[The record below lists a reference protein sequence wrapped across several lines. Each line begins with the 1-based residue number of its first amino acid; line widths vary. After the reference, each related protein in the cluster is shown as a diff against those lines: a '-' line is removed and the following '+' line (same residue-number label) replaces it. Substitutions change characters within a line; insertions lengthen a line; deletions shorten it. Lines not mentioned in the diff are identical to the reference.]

1 MSAVN
6 ILVEETVET
15 VTISVTN
22 GADGEAGAAATVA
35 VGTTTTG
42 EPGTNASVT
51 ETGTA
56 QNKTFDFLIP
66 RGAVGA
72 AATVA
77 AGTTTTGD
85 AGTDASV
92 TETGDAQNKTFNFV
106 IPRGAAGIAGSATVS
121 IGTTTTGAAGS
132 AASVANSGT
141 GTEAVLDFILP
152 AGEEGSGGTELTT
165 PAVLLNDIRRA
176 DTNNASYNN
185 TNTFVWIPATNNT
198 ANGYITKIS
207 IEANNALA
215 GRKMNLFLFTRDG
228 TTNNFI
234 TQYIG
239 TDDFPAELDGLN
251 EATLPT
257 RIAIKETQMF
267 GVSLSTTVA
276 SSAVRLYSGGGSSS
290 DEGGTG
296 HFQNI
301 TSLTLLVPTSML
313 FMSNRG
319 LSAKAYVEEAV
330 ASSRINNPS
339 GLSVIAAVDSL
350 VGSTVFNERDWFF
363 GKKILYVGTSI
374 PAGGTTQEA
383 RYPDIMGRILGADV
397 ENVAIGGSRV
407 IFTNLASDN
416 FNVNALMGTIAE
428 KEALFSDSAT
438 AVAASYETLII
449 GKTYDYLVIDHYV
462 NDRSQIRFGSMGT
475 ISDTTAATFYGAFN
489 VLLAS
494 VYADKPAAKVLLV
507 ACPNIYTTANAQI
520 DQAGQDAITALKE
533 IALKYHLPFLNQAE
547 EGYVNTSNFTVY
559 NSDGTH
565 PTDDAERARRGYAVA
580 QFIKRHP

>member
-1 MSAVN
+1 
-6 ILVEETVET
+6 
-15 VTISVTN
+15 
-22 GADGEAGAAATVA
+22 
-35 VGTTTTG
+35 
-42 EPGTNASVT
+42 
-51 ETGTA
+51 
-56 QNKTFDFLIP
+56 
-66 RGAVGA
+66 
-72 AATVA
+72 
-77 AGTTTTGD
+77 
-85 AGTDASV
+85 V

-106 IPRGAAGIAGSATVS
+106 IPRGAAGVAGSATVS

-132 AASVANSGT
+132 AASVANSGS

-176 DTNNASYNN
+176 GTNNFNYNSV
-185 TNTFVWIPATNNT
+185 TTFVWIPATNNT
-198 ANGYITKIS
+198 VDGYITKIS

-215 GRKMNLFLFTRDG
+215 GRKMNLFLFTRDEA
-228 TTNNFI
+228 TNNFT

-276 SSAVRLYSGGGSSS
+276 TSAVRLYSEGNFSSY
-290 DEGGTG
+290 EGGTG
-296 HFQNI
+296 HFNVVTNLALSAQTEMFFI
-301 TSLTLLVPTSML
+301 P
-313 FMSNRG
+313 NRG
-319 LSAKAYVEEAV
+319 FSAKAYVEEKV
-330 ASSRINNPS
+330 TSSRINNPS
-339 GLSVIAAVDSL
+339 GVSMIAAVDGL

-383 RYPDIMGRILGADV
+383 RYPDVMGRILGADV

-407 IFTNLASDN
+407 IFNNLASDN
-416 FNVNALMGTIAE
+416 LNVNALMGTIAE
-428 KEALFSDSAT
+428 KEALFSNSPTEVIAN

-449 GKTYDYLVIDHYV
+449 GKTYDYLVIDHYA
-462 NDRSQIRFGSMGT
+462 NDRTQIRSGSLGA

-494 VYADKPAAKVLLV
+494 VYADKPSAKVLLV
-507 ACPNIYTTANAQI
+507 ACPNIYTTGNASI
-520 DQAGQDAITALKE
+520 DQAGRDAITALKE

-565 PTDDAERARRGYAVA
+565 PTDDAERARRGYAIA
-580 QFIKRHP
+580 QFVKMHP

>member
-6 ILVEETVET
+6 VTIQETIEQVTVAVTETVET
-15 VTISVTN
+15 VTIEVTT
-22 GADGEAGAAATVA
+22 GADGATGATGADGPAGADGAAATVS

-42 EPGTNASVT
+42 E
-51 ETGTA
+51 
-56 QNKTFDFLIP
+56 
-66 RGAVGA
+66 
-72 AATVA
+72 
-77 AGTTTTGD
+77 

-92 TETGDAQNKTFNFV
+92 TETGDAQNKTFDFL
-106 IPRGAAGIAGSATVS
+106 IPRGAAGAAGSATVS

-132 AASVANSGT
+132 AASVVNSGT
-141 GTEAVLDFILP
+141 GTEAILNFTLP
-152 AGEEGSGGTELTT
+152 AGQEGSVGTELTT
-165 PAVLLNDIRRA
+165 PEVLLNDIRRA
-176 DTNNASYNN
+176 DTDNAAY
-185 TNTFVWIPATNNT
+185 TNLSTFVWIPATNNT
-198 ANGYITKIS
+198 VDGYITKIS

-215 GRKMNLFLFTRDG
+215 GRKMNLFLFTRDEA
-228 TTNNFI
+228 TNNFT

-301 TSLTLLVPTSML
+301 TRLTLLVPTSML
-313 FMSNRG
+313 FLSNRG
-319 LSAKAYVEEAV
+319 FSAKAYVEEAV

-374 PAGGTTQEA
+374 PAGGTTQEG
-383 RYPDIMGRILGADV
+383 RYPDVMGRILGADV

-428 KEALFSDSAT
+428 KEALFSDNSTAVIAN

-494 VYADKPAAKVLLV
+494 VYADKPSAKVLLV

-547 EGYVNTSNFTVY
+547 EGYVNTSNFSVY

-580 QFIKRHP
+580 QFVKRHP